1 MRVSMLLGNNFV
13 PMVIYKLSIILFFLV
28 ELIIR
33 INISKNRYNLVQL
46 MLIKKKICIKKA
58 N

>member
-1 MRVSMLLGNNFV
+1 MQVSMLLGNNFV
-13 PMVIYKLSIILFFLV
+13 PMVIYKLSIILIFLV

-33 INISKNRYNLVQL
+33 INISKNLYNLVQL